1 MGEIVSCPRCQ
12 RCQHSSESS
21 GDTFGTDAPTLPVDG
36 SIPEAIIQ
44 DQIAAKKIGR
54 LRQWLASI
62 SG

>member
-1 MGEIVSCPRCQ
+1 MGEIVSCPRCERYQ
-12 RCQHSSESS
+12 YSSESS
-21 GDTFGTDAPTLPVDG
+21 EDTFGTDPSTLPVG
-36 SIPEAIIQ
+36 GPIPESTLQ